1 MGEIGLSSLRV
12 VLTGVWRV
20 HPMFERNG
28 VLDGRDRTV
37 FTESGTDRCLEGA
50 PHV

>member
-12 VLTGVWRV
+12 ALTGVWRV
-20 HPMFERNG
+20 HPMSERNG
-28 VLDGRDRTV
+28 ALDGRDRAV